1 MANLLKKLRLLTDT
15 CRKMDNRHSFYDC
28 LQSAL
33 RNVFEYKLLYFET
46 EVIEIQI
53 KPVNFEISSHFVF
66 QIKPVIRKLLIDL
79 VAVIEKKSYICTL

>member
-15 CRKMDNRHSFYDC
+15 CQKMDNRHSFYDC

-33 RNVFEYKLLYFET
+33 RNVFECKLLFFET
-46 EVIEIQI
+46 EVIEFQI
-53 KPVNFEISSHFVF
+53 KPFNFEISSHFVF

-79 VAVIEKKSYICTL
+79 VAVIEKKSYICTQ

>member
-1 MANLLKKLRLLTDT
+1 LL
-15 CRKMDNRHSFYDC
+15 F
-28 LQSAL
+28 
-33 RNVFEYKLLYFET
+33 FET
-46 EVIEIQI
+46 EVIEFQI